1 MKKRWWAIL
10 LLTMILG
17 LVGCGVETSSTTE
30 NNKKQEISQEA
41 KEYKVGDTVDIKGMK
56 LKVEEVKK
64 SNGTEFDKPKDGNE
78 FIIVKVAIN
87 NDKDKEISYNPL
99 DYSLKNS
106 EGQITDQAFTTVD
119 SKTSLNSGKL
129 SPGGKVSGTISFEA
143 PKGDKDLTLLYKD
156 NMFSDKVQA
165 EIKLN

>member
-1 MKKRWWAIL
+1 
-10 LLTMILG
+10 
-17 LVGCGVETSSTTE
+17 
-30 NNKKQEISQEA
+30 
-41 KEYKVGDTVDIKGMK
+41 MK